1 MIALRYVY
9 VLALVV
15 WLGGTLTIGG
25 VVAPAAF
32 AALEAQDPAAGRA
45 LAAGVVGAVLA
56 RFHPITYLALG
67 TLLVT
72 LVSMKLV
79 GPRPPG
85 FGVRLFLVGGLLA
98 VSLVGGLWVDP
109 QIAALRSQ
117 IGAPVHTLEQADPR
131 RARFGRLH
139 GLSTALMAAT
149 AAGGLVLCYWETR
162 E

>member
-79 GPRPPG
+79 GPETISPPLG
-85 FGVRLFLVGGLLA
+85 SAQLQISQPLSSVLKPFG
-98 VSLVGGLWVDP
+98 
-109 QIAALRSQ
+109 Q
-117 IGAPVHTLEQADPR
+117 
-131 RARFGRLH
+131 
-139 GLSTALMAAT
+139 
-149 AAGGLVLCYWETR
+149 
-162 E
+162 